1 MFRGKDI
8 KDLRAK
14 LGLQQTDL
22 AEKLD
27 TTVHTIRYWEQ
38 NPDVSIKAKYD
49 PILKELLED
58 NSYDENVAI
67 VEDGFEEKIKGNLAR
82 LPFLRDAVA
91 LYFCAIDSQVPVG
104 KKIMAF
110 AALAYFIMPI
120 DAIPDA
126 IPIAGFTDDA
136 AMIAGAVAAL
146 DSVVTQEHKDEAEEW
161 LNNLY

>member
-1 MFRGKDI
+1 MFTGKDI

-14 LGLQQTDL
+14 LGLQQTEL
-22 AEKLD
+22 AERLN
-27 TTVHTIRYWEQ
+27 TTVHTIRRWEQ
-38 NPDVSIKAKYD
+38 NPTITIKSKYE
-49 PILKELLED
+49 PVLKELLED
-58 NSYDENVAI
+58 NSFDENVTI
-67 VEDGFEEKIKGNLAR
+67 VEDGFEGKIKGNLAR
-82 LPFLRDAVA
+82 LPFLRDAVS
-91 LYFCAIDSQVPVG
+91 LYFCAIDSRVPVA
-104 KKIMAF
+104 KKIIAF

-146 DSVVTQEHKDEAEEW
+146 ESVVTQEHKDEAEEW